1 MKNKL
6 RWMVAGLAVVAAG
19 VSALPGQQTSDIFGK
34 IVKGERPAIAIPD
47 LRGTGAAQGLM
58 GTFNEVLF
66 REVQNAGVFKMVP
79 KSFYPLQVPQRPQ
92 DFQPGQRRAN
102 GLSLADWSGPPV
114 SANYL
119 AFGYTAEQNG
129 QLVLFGYLYNVN
141 QPDTTNAQVVGK
153 LYFGTLDEAGARKV
167 AQDFAADILSQFGAT
182 SLVGSKIYFVSTR
195 TGNKEIWAMDY
206 DGSNQKQLTR
216 YNSITTMPNVS
227 PDGTKIAFTTFARGT
242 PSIMIH
248 SLETNGRLPFYNQR
262 ASMNATPTFT
272 PDGTH
277 ILFSSTLTGTAQ
289 LYMANID
296 GTNLRRISDV
306 RAIEVEPKVNPR
318 TGAEVVFVSGR
329 SGPQQIY
336 KMSIDGADVERLTTG
351 EGEASNPAW
360 HPDGVHIAFAW
371 TRGFEPGN
379 WNIFIMNVATR
390 ELVQLTHGRG
400 RNENPTWSP
409 DGMHLA
415 FSSNRSGSTQIWTML
430 ADGTQARQLT
440 SQGQNLMPV
449 WSK

>member
-1 MKNKL
+1 MTTKTWGWVL
-6 RWMVAGLAVVAAG
+6 AGTAAVAA
-19 VSALPGQQTSDIFGK
+19 ALTAQQQTDIFGK
-34 IVKGERPAIAIPD
+34 IVRGEKPAIAIPD
-47 LRGTGAAQGLM
+47 FRGSGAAQPLM
-58 GTFNEVLF
+58 NTFNEVLF
-66 REVQNAGVFKMVP
+66 REVQNSGVFKMVP

-92 DFQPGQRRAN
+92 DFQGGQRRAN
-102 GLSLADWSGPPV
+102 GLSLLDWNSPPV
-114 SANYL
+114 SANYM

-129 QLVLFGYLYNVN
+129 QLVLFGWLYNVN
-141 QPDTTNAQVVGK
+141 QPDPANAQVIGK

-167 AQDFAADILSQFGAT
+167 AQEFAADIVSQMGVS

-195 TGNKEIWAMDY
+195 TGHKEIWSMDY
-206 DGSNQKQLTR
+206 DGANQKQLTR
-216 YNSITTMPNVS
+216 YNSISTMPAVS
-227 PDGTKIAFTTFARGT
+227 PDGTKIAFTTFARGN
-242 PSIMIH
+242 PAIMIH

-262 ASMNATPTFT
+262 ASMNATPGFT
-272 PDGTH
+272 PDGKQV
-277 ILFSSTLTGTAQ
+277 LFSSTLSGTAQ
-289 LYMANID
+289 LYIANSD
-296 GTNLRRISDV
+296 GSNLRRLSNV
-306 RAIEVEPKVNPR
+306 RAIEVEPKVNPK
-318 TGAEVVFVSGR
+318 TGAQIVFVSGR

-379 WNIFIMNVATR
+379 WNIFIMDVTTR
-390 ELVQLTHGRG
+390 ETLQLTHGRG
-400 RNENPTWSP
+400 RNENPSWSP
-409 DGMHLA
+409 DGLHLA
-415 FSSNRSGSTQIWTML
+415 FSSNRSGSEQIWTML